1 MNTTQQLAI
10 FKIDRDAEQSLEETL
25 LFCGYADGKDEVM
38 RYFQSL
44 KKQVDVTMNYDLE
57 GDYIVLPAIHFKV
70 KRS

>member
-10 FKIDRDAEQSLEETL
+10 FKIDKDVEQSLDETL

-38 RYFQSL
+38 KYFHSL
-44 KKQVDVTMNYDLE
+44 KKQVDSTMNFDLE
-57 GDYIVLPAIHFKV
+57 GDYIVLPALHFKV